1 MDAKFHS
8 ENEYGFILN
17 ILNNYVV
24 IKKTLKDDHYPYDS
38 FGYLL
43 ALYQPL
49 KVYIPQLP
57 HPKIYIEVGG
67 ISYDRMIGEFKHE
80 VRQFEK
86 SYDNQQAEQISL
98 MV

>member
-8 ENEYGFILN
+8 ENDYGFILN
-17 ILNNYVV
+17 ILNHYVV
-24 IKKTLKDDHYPYDS
+24 IKKSVKDDYYPYDS

-57 HPKIYIEVGG
+57 HPKIYIEIGG
-67 ISYDRMIGEFKHE
+67 ISYDRVIVMQTED
-80 VRQFEK
+80 EK
-86 SYDNQQAEQISL
+86 EAMNVLMELEQL
-98 MV
+98 VV